1 MSLFHRRRLAW
12 QHLARAAALI
22 STLATCHVAT
32 AGQWVSGYASAAPF
46 GGRHYK
52 VWLPTGHVNGSQRP
66 LLLVLHGCHSNPEE
80 MAAGTRYNELADRE
94 GVVVVYPQQGRG
106 NNIWYC
112 WNHYQPVNQARDSG
126 ELAIA
131 MAIVQQVAQTY
142 GTDPRR
148 QYVAGFSAGGAM
160 AANLMACHGERFAA
174 GLIHSGGQYKAS
186 TSFWESG
193 SALANGSPYDPDQR
207 GTLAWQCGGSR
218 TQPVPMLVVHGE
230 ADSVVNPINA
240 AQAARQFAQTND
252 WGDDGSDNQSVPP
265 LPQSTVSLPPAVPG
279 GHPYTVSDHSDGQGR
294 LLVRL
299 IRVQGLG
306 HTWSGG
312 PAQPGAVWDPLGP
325 DVTALS
331 WAFFSVRSR

>member
-1 MSLFHRRRLAW
+1 MDLFTRHRLMWRHA
-12 QHLARAAALI
+12 ARAAALL
-22 STLATCHVAT
+22 SMLAACHIAS

-46 GGRHYK
+46 GGRDYK
-52 VWLPTGHVNGSQRP
+52 VWVPTGYTPGSARP
-66 LLLVLHGCHSNPEE
+66 LLMVLHGCNSNPDE
-80 MAAGTRYNELADRE
+80 MAAATRYNALADRE
-94 GVVVVYPQQGRG
+94 GVVVVYPQQGILSSLIR
-106 NNIWYC
+106 C

-160 AANLMACHGERFAA
+160 VANLLACHGERFAA
-174 GLIHSGGQYKAS
+174 GLIHSGGQYKAAVGLS
-186 TSFWESG
+186 EAS

-207 GTLAWQCGGSR
+207 GTEAWQCGGSR
-218 TQPVPMLVVHGE
+218 LQAVPVMIVHGD
-230 ADSVVNPINA
+230 ADSTVNPVNA
-240 AQAARQFAQTND
+240 VQAARQFAQTND

-265 LPQSTVSLPPAVPG
+265 LPQSTTAMPPAVPG
-279 GHPYTVSDHSDGQGR
+279 GHPYTVADYSDAQGR
-294 LLVRL
+294 LQVRL

-325 DVTALS
+325 DITELS
-331 WAFFSVRSR
+331 WAFFSVRAR